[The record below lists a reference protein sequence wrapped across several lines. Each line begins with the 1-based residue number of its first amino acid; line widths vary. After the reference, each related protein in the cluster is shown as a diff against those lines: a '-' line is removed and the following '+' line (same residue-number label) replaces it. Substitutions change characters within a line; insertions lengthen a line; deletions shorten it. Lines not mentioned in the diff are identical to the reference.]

1 MIDAA
6 ALIIMFIAVLAAF
19 TKHFAWALVAVAAS
33 VLVWKAGD
41 QRRKQARRARRAME
55 RARQGQAS
63 KTFRPTTTAFPDDS
77 QAWSAESGF
86 GRDK

>member
-1 MIDAA
+1 MIDAI
-6 ALIIMFIAVLAAF
+6 ALIIMFMAVLAAM
-19 TKHFAWALVAVAAS
+19 TKHFVWAVIAVVVA

-41 QRRKQARRARRAME
+41 DRRKQQRRARRALE
-55 RARQGQAS
+55 RAKQAGS

-77 QAWSAESGF
+77 QAWSADSGF